1 MVAKHILHN
10 DANLFDFV
18 LIGIASGENQYVI
31 INNINAML
39 NIELALTQNL
49 RSASKSSDLFDFSV
63 YSYLD
68 EELGLE
74 YCVVPNKSN
83 FKPKQK
89 SGPAYDLF
97 TESKQ
102 VIEQSILLI
111 NELPHTNYFLLLKG
125 DSAVH
130 EQYTVF
136 KLLRQIECIEQVH
149 EIIPD
154 KLQSKNNL
162 IF

>member
-1 MVAKHILHN
+1 MAKHILHN

-18 LIGIASGENQYVI
+18 LIGIASGEDQYVI
-31 INNINAML
+31 INNINQAL
-39 NIELALTQNL
+39 NIDLALGQNL
-49 RSASKSSDLFDFSV
+49 RSASKNSDLFEFSV
-63 YSYLD
+63 YTYLD

-74 YCVVPNKSN
+74 YFVVPNKSN

-89 SGPAYDLF
+89 TGPAYDLF
-97 TESKQ
+97 AESKQ

-125 DSAVH
+125 DSAIH
-130 EQYTVF
+130 EQYEVF

-149 EIIPD
+149 EVIPD